1 MNSHQRNSTFW
12 TTKFFPMAE
21 TFSAT
26 NHKEDTMFKRNPE
39 FDQILAEA
47 EKAASAAAKEWLDAA
62 IKRGPAFTVHQGSL
76 FGGAPGPTVGALLDL
91 CGGGYIKITDG
102 RKKFARYLLDMKK
115 HEYEQRTG
123 RKPSARCIGKYWSVH
138 HELSMRQEMGLAEAA
153 LRAFFTVMKNHGVS
167 EGMYVHTYID

>member
-1 MNSHQRNSTFW
+1 
-12 TTKFFPMAE
+12 
-21 TFSAT
+21 
-26 NHKEDTMFKRNPE
+26 MFKRNPE

-62 IKRGPAFTVHQGSL
+62 LKRGPAFTVHEGSL
-76 FGGAPGPTVGALLDL
+76 FGGTTGPAIGALLDL

-102 RKKFARYLLDMKK
+102 RKKFTKYLLDLKK
-115 HEYEQRTG
+115 HEYEQRFG
-123 RKPSARCIGKYWSVH
+123 YKPSAGCIGKYWSVR

-153 LRAFFTVMKNHGVS
+153 LRAFFAVLKNHEVA